1 MGLPVAMAQRH
12 LDQSDS
18 ANIHLEIDAPRHKSA
33 YITRMDVRDLEHV
46 HVPCCIVLAYGRQLI
61 IYAFRHRRSIR
72 EMFALRSAQAPSRVA
87 GARKASILNRL
98 ALGDF
103 QSSTKIEAL
112 REELHRMLA
121 KDPSAKALVF
131 SQFTSMLDLIFFR
144 LQQVGDP
151 TPDPHLTP

>member
-1 MGLPVAMAQRH
+1 
-12 LDQSDS
+12 
-18 ANIHLEIDAPRHKSA
+18 
-33 YITRMDVRDLEHV
+33 
-46 HVPCCIVLAYGRQLI
+46 
-61 IYAFRHRRSIR
+61 
-72 EMFALRSAQAPSRVA
+72 VA

-98 ALGDF
+98 ALGAF

-144 LQQVGDP
+144 LQQVEDP
-151 TPDPHLTP
+151 TPDFHLTPCQTLSTRAA